1 MGPHNKSIK
10 RKESFDN
17 NVIGGVYLEQLYIC
31 MIYDIYMYMI
41 CYNNTP

>member
-17 NVIGGVYLEQLYIC
+17 NVIGGVYLEQLYI
-31 MIYDIYMYMI
+31 YV
-41 CYNNTP
+41 NNVLLNN